1 MSVVVDQLVSE
12 LKALRKGRGILA
24 SPIAFRVGPKLREAT
39 GTLAV
44 EQALDVRRKVAACL
58 RQWAGDLP
66 EDLELAAVAAF
77 ALDQA
82 DRLPYY
88 KDRVRLVA
96 ERLGRDERTARRR
109 IDEAIERLAE
119 MAASALSMDRFPA
132 GEHNGDWH
140 TEELRVAV
148 ALDQPAPEAFEF
160 RRIIADQDRIA
171 HVDLTLTALTS
182 TEALD
187 VDVFHGGR
195 LTARADRH
203 SLRLTLPKPLRRH
216 ESHQIGLRLRVPG
229 DWAMAPHY
237 VWVPKHRCVE
247 FDLRVRFDIDSPP
260 KRVWRLVN
268 AYQQDVEDV
277 VPRGQ
282 KIQLDPAGEIHT
294 SFRDLTPGL
303 AYGIRWHPGA

>member
-24 SPIAFRVGPKLREAT
+24 SPIVFRVGPALREAT

-119 MAASALSMDRFPA
+119 MAASALSTDRLPA

-171 HVDLTLTALTS
+171 HVDLTLTALTA

-195 LTARADRH
+195 LTARADPH
-203 SLRLTLPKPLRRH
+203 NLRLKLPKPLRRN
-216 ESHQIGLRLRVPG
+216 ESHHIGLRLRAAG
-229 DWAMAPHY
+229 DWAMTPHY
-237 VWVPKHRCVE
+237 VWVPKRRCVE
-247 FDLRVRFDIDSPP
+247 FDLRVRFDLDSPP
-260 KRVWRLVN
+260 KRIWRLVN

-282 KIQLDPAGEIHT
+282 KIHVDPAGEIHT
-294 SFRDLTPGL
+294 SFRELTPGL
-303 AYGIRWHPGA
+303 AYGIRWHPSA